1 MGADEAAMDLS
12 TTVNPWLAWFTDQLA
27 LLSNVPPI
35 FIISASV
42 VSVLIALMSRDLLAA
57 LWTSLFAL
65 GAISLCAT
73 QEINWSLL
81 ATLEAA
87 AGFLLAATAV
97 VRRRQSRAHPDEL
110 RVIRDE
116 LSGLEERL
124 ITLEAYERRRISKSL
139 HTPRRI
145 DMTELLNTAEDA
157 KSKIPIAPK

>member
-1 MGADEAAMDLS
+1 MGADEAAMDIS
-12 TTVNPWLAWFTDQLA
+12 TIVNPWLAWVTDQLA
-27 LLSNVPPI
+27 LLSNVPPAYI
-35 FIISASV
+35 VSASV
-42 VSVLIALMSRDLLAA
+42 VSVLIALMSRDLLAT

-87 AGFLLAATAV
+87 AGFLLASTAV

-110 RVIRDE
+110 RVIRDQ

-124 ITLEAYERRRISKSL
+124 IALKAYERLRISKSL

-145 DMTELLNTAEDA
+145 DMTELLK

>member
-1 MGADEAAMDLS
+1 MDIS
-12 TTVNPWLAWFTDQLA
+12 TIVDPWLASFTDQLA
-27 LLSNVPPI
+27 LLSNVPPAY
-35 FIISASV
+35 IISASV
-42 VSVLIALMSRDLLAA
+42 VSVFIALMSRDLLAT

-145 DMTELLNTAEDA
+145 DRTELLNTAEDA